1 MSNKKIL
8 LTFVGGNDIKSDNA
22 AIEQILKTR
31 DISEAHIFL
40 TKDFEKSFEESKRL
54 EMYKKI
60 SKAKFKIYNTGIE
73 NPTQQR
79 EIYEKIKGFIE
90 EIKTLVEVNKD
101 ICLINL
107 SSGTPDIKA
116 VWSVLMAIDTLPSKR
131 FYGIY
136 APNPDYDTNVR
147 IDDLKFY
154 KNSYAY
160 NIINLFIEKYNYLA
174 LSEFL
179 EANSLPD
186 LLTPDFK
193 NVVNFA
199 KCRTTCAYNKA
210 EEIYQKTGLDKYFKF
225 QKPENLLEK
234 SVEYFYSAKISDIN
248 NDNFA
253 SILKLAI
260 IRENILEYLIEKLL
274 GYKNI
279 GDKKDDKPYH
289 FNLDKIR
296 KNEPELEN
304 YLRKY
309 QINSESK
316 NKEFNFNA
324 EISAYSK
331 TLIFKYLV
339 DNKFDDIL
347 LKKILNRFER
357 INALPKSRNDAAHNI
372 TNPVYDKKWIKYIED
387 ILNFIFEYTDSEEYQ
402 KDIYEKINTVLKN
415 NIKI

>member
-1 MSNKKIL
+1 
-8 LTFVGGNDIKSDNA
+8 
-22 AIEQILKTR
+22 
-31 DISEAHIFL
+31 
-40 TKDFEKSFEESKRL
+40 
-54 EMYKKI
+54 
-60 SKAKFKIYNTGIE
+60 
-73 NPTQQR
+73 
-79 EIYEKIKGFIE
+79 
-90 EIKTLVEVNKD
+90 
-101 ICLINL
+101 
-107 SSGTPDIKA
+107 
-116 VWSVLMAIDTLPSKR
+116 
-131 FYGIY
+131 
-136 APNPDYDTNVR
+136 
-147 IDDLKFY
+147 
-154 KNSYAY
+154 
-160 NIINLFIEKYNYLA
+160 
-174 LSEFL
+174 
-179 EANSLPD
+179 
-186 LLTPDFK
+186 
-193 NVVNFA
+193 
-199 KCRTTCAYNKA
+199 
-210 EEIYQKTGLDKYFKF
+210 
-225 QKPENLLEK
+225 LLEK

-324 EISAYSK
+324 EISAYSN